1 MPDGGTVEVIEPLHG
16 RQRLRRQG
24 CRGPSHELRQPLVLR
39 HVLSGG
45 ARRAYKDGVV
55 FCDSYT
61 GFLFTGD
68 LIFPGKINI
77 SNDKDYVASLARLQH
92 WKRTR

>member
-1 MPDGGTVEVIEPLHG
+1 M
-16 RQRLRRQG
+16 
-24 CRGPSHELRQPLVLR
+24 
-39 HVLSGG
+39 
-45 ARRAYKDGVV
+45 

-68 LIFPGKINI
+68 VIFPGKINI

-92 WKRTR
+92 WKRTREVAYGRPHRDAVCPR

>member
-1 MPDGGTVEVIEPLHG
+1 M
-16 RQRLRRQG
+16 
-24 CRGPSHELRQPLVLR
+24 
-39 HVLSGG
+39 
-45 ARRAYKDGVV
+45 